1 LFRLCSPAQVILL
14 AIQTLLDEKEVNP
27 KSPAQT
33 EAFVLFEK
41 NRVEW
46 KRRVRL
52 QVAKL
57 SSSNSVSVGGAI
69 LVE

>member
-1 LFRLCSPAQVILL
+1 LHVAQVILL

-27 KSPAQT
+27 LSPAQT
-33 EAFVLFEK
+33 EAYQLFEK

-46 KRRVRL
+46 RKRVKIQVSRL
-52 QVAKL
+52 TP
-57 SSSNSVSVGGAI
+57 SNAVGGAI